1 MVEMGAD
8 DVSAARRE
16 VNRSVGK
23 IVVAVLRSIKVV
35 FMWRNENKIS

>member
-1 MVEMGAD
+1 MEEMGAD

-23 IVVAVLRSIKVV
+23 IVVAVLRSIKSVV
-35 FMWRNENKIS
+35 